1 MDAPTMVIERERRRA
16 FLIAAGTAGAG
27 ALLTACAGASSPP
40 GKAPEQK
47 GEEEVSPV
55 EDLMREHGVLRRV
68 LFLYEEVAHRAE
80 HNEPFPLEALVSAA
94 GIVRRFVE
102 DYHEKLEEDFVF
114 PRFERANH
122 LVDLVAV
129 LRQQHQVSRGVTD
142 VIRGLATPAAVQ
154 SEGDRPRLVTALR
167 AFTRMY
173 HPHAARED
181 TVLFPVFHGLVGD
194 KEYDALGEAF
204 EDKEHALFGPKGFEG
219 VVAEVAQLEKALGI
233 DDLASFTPR

>member
-1 MDAPTMVIERERRRA
+1 MGIEHERRRT
-16 FLIAAGTAGAG
+16 FLIAAGAG

-40 GKAPEQK
+40 GKATDQK
-47 GEEEVSPV
+47 REEDVSPV
-55 EDLMREHGVLRRV
+55 EDLMREHGALRRV
-68 LFLYEEVAHRAE
+68 LFLYEEVARRAE
-80 HNEPFPLEALVSAA
+80 QEPFPLEALAFATGS
-94 GIVRRFVE
+94 VRRFVE

-114 PRFERANH
+114 PRFERAKK

-129 LRQQHQVSRGVTD
+129 LRQQHQAGRRVTD
-142 VIRGLATPAAVQ
+142 VIQGLATPATVQ
-154 SEGDRPRLVTALR
+154 SDADRPRLVTALR
-167 AFTRMY
+167 AFIRMY
-173 HPHAARED
+173 HPHSARED
-181 TVLFPVFHGLVGD
+181 TVLFPVFHELVGD